1 MPPPLRIW
9 LRTPASPKRP
19 TAPTRDGPTP
29 CWPPGWQAVQLE
41 SKTALPATGSPAA
54 PSGLVGVGEA
64 AGAATVGVADGAAT
78 VGAVAGL
85 VGAGVAAGTVGVA
98 AATVGVGT
106 ATVGVAAGFVGAGV
120 AATTVGVEAAA
131 GAMEVG
137 VLAGR
142 AAVGVAAGA
151 LTGVGVVVVVQ
162 PARMSM
168 MVAHITT
175 RPNLFSIFTVSPFKQ
190 EGTKI

>member
-1 MPPPLRIW
+1 MPPPLRIL
-9 LRTPASPKRP
+9 LRTPASPIRP
-19 TAPTRDGPTP
+19 AAPTRDGPAP

-64 AGAATVGVADGAAT
+64 AGAATVGVEAGAAT
-78 VGAVAGL
+78 VGVAAGL
-85 VGAGVAAGTVGVA
+85 VGSGVAA

-120 AATTVGVEAAA
+120 AATTVGVGAAA
-131 GAMEVG
+131 GATEVG
-137 VLAGR
+137 VLAGS